1 MDNGWIMAALA
12 SRPTFLHGSNFMNDS
27 PPPPQSMTYDGR
39 PRSALPAGGVADPA
53 WQRTLLEELARD
65 ALVERRRARRWRI
78 FFRSVGIAFLLLL
91 VGIATG
97 WLGGGEVTGGGRH
110 TALIEIDGIIEAQ
123 GEVDADTVNLALRQA
138 FKDKQ
143 TAAVVMRINS
153 PGGSP
158 VQAGIISDEIKRLRK
173 LYPAVPLYA
182 VVEEMCASGGY
193 YLAATADRIFV
204 DKASLIG
211 SIGVVME
218 GFGFTGLMDK
228 AGVERRLLTAGKN
241 KGFLD
246 SFSPIS
252 PEHRTHAQSML
263 NEIHQQF
270 IKVVRDGRGARLKES
285 PELFSGLF
293 WTGERS
299 IELGLADELGSL
311 DGVARDV
318 VKAEQIIDFT
328 RRENIA
334 ERIAKRVGASI
345 GAVLSKGLLL
355 HAEEPRLR

>member
-1 MDNGWIMAALA
+1 MGWFGP
-12 SRPTFLHGSNFMNDS
+12 SDVSGS
-27 PPPPQSMTYDGR
+27 
-39 PRSALPAGGVADPA
+39 
-53 WQRTLLEELARD
+53 
-65 ALVERRRARRWRI
+65 
-78 FFRSVGIAFLLLL
+78 
-91 VGIATG
+91 
-97 WLGGGEVTGGGRH
+97 GRH
-110 TALIEIDGIIEAQ
+110 TALIEIDGVIESR
-123 GEVDADTVNLALRQA
+123 GEVDADTVSLALREA

-158 VQAGIISDEIKRLRK
+158 VQAGIISDEIRRLRK
-173 LYPAVPLYA
+173 LYPAIPLYA

-193 YLAATADRIFV
+193 YLAAAADRIFV
-204 DKASLIG
+204 DKASLVG
-211 SIGVVME
+211 SIGVVIE

-228 AGVERRLLTAGKN
+228 AGVDRRLLTAGKN

-246 SFSPIS
+246 SFSPMS
-252 PEHRTHAQSML
+252 PEHKAHAQSML

-285 PELFSGLF
+285 PDLFSGLF

-311 DGVARDV
+311 DTVARDV
-318 VKAEQIIDFT
+318 VKAEEIVDFT

-334 ERIAKRVGASI
+334 ERLAKRMGASM
-345 GAVLSKGLLL
+345 GAVIGRDLQL
-355 HAEEPRLR
+355 HGEAPRLR

>member
-1 MDNGWIMAALA
+1 
-12 SRPTFLHGSNFMNDS
+12 MNETT
-27 PPPPQSMTYDGR
+27 PPPPASMNYDGR
-39 PRSALPAGGVADPA
+39 PRGTAAPAHTAEPA
-53 WQRTLLEELARD
+53 WQRNLIEELARD

-78 FFRSVGIAFLLLL
+78 FFRFLGIALILL
-91 VGIATG
+91 VVGAG
-97 WLGGGEVTGGGRH
+97 LDLFDGGDGSGAARH
-110 TALIEIDGIIEAQ
+110 TALIEINGVIESG
-123 GEVDADTVNLALRQA
+123 GEVDSDTVNEALREA
-138 FKDKQ
+138 FKDRR

-173 LYPAVPLYA
+173 LYPSIPLYA

-193 YLAATADRIFV
+193 YLAAAADRIFV
-204 DKASLIG
+204 DKASLVG
-211 SIGVVME
+211 SIGVVIE
-218 GFGFTGLMDK
+218 GFGFTALLDK

-246 SFSPIS
+246 SFSPLA
-252 PEHRTHAQSML
+252 PEHRSHAQAML

-285 PELFSGLF
+285 QDLFTGLF

-311 DGVARDV
+311 DTVARDV
-318 VKAEQIIDFT
+318 VKAEDIVDFT
-328 RRENIA
+328 RRENVI
-334 ERIAKRVGASI
+334 ERLAKRVGATMGAMI
-345 GAVLSKGLLL
+345 GRELRLLD
-355 HAEEPRLR
+355 ETPRLR